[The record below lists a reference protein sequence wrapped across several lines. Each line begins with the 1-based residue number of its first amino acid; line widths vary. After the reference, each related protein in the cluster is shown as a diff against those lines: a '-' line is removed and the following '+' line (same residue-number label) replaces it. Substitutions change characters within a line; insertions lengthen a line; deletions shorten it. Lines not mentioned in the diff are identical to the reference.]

1 MLKYI
6 GYSVG
11 NGNSGIVTKEA
22 AMSWAQ
28 KLLYSSAK
36 APDKV
41 YIAEVV
47 EVVER
52 PEPTIVT
59 RTFTADEP
67 MPKHIEVGQFSG
79 AFSRKTA

>member
-11 NGNSGIVTKEA
+11 TGNSGITTKEGA
-22 AMSWAQ
+22 HSWAQ
-28 KLLYSSAK
+28 KLLHSGPK

-41 YIAEVV
+41 YIAEVK

-52 PEPTIVT
+52 PEPTTVI
-59 RTFTADEP
+59 REFIPDEP
-67 MPKHIEVGQFSG
+67 MPKTVEVSQFSG
-79 AFSRKTA
+79 SFARKSA